1 VTAQDGPVA
10 LVFDVNETLLDLTAL
25 DACFEEL
32 LGAESARR
40 AWFDA
45 ALQAAFVTTVTGR
58 YVGFADIG
66 AACLESLGH
75 RLGRRIGTAERERLE
90 RAMAHLPPHPD
101 VAPALA
107 ALRERGFRIAALT
120 NNPLALVRHQLRN
133 AGIAPLFDAV
143 LSADEVR
150 RLKPAPEAYR
160 HAAERLGTG
169 LGDLMLVAAHGWDCA
184 GAQAAGARAAF
195 VGRPGQVPLAVG
207 PRPDLV
213 VAGLAELPARLTG

>member
-1 VTAQDGPVA
+1 VNAPAA
-10 LVFDVNETLLDLTAL
+10 LVFDVNETLLDLAAL
-25 DACFEEL
+25 DAYFEEV

-40 AWFDA
+40 AWFEA

-58 YVGFADIG
+58 HMSFADIES
-66 AACLESLGH
+66 ACLEALGH
-75 RLGRRIGTAERERLE
+75 RLGRRIGPADRERLGRE
-90 RAMAHLPPHPD
+90 LAHLPAHDD
-101 VAPALA
+101 VTPALS

-120 NNPLALVRHQLRN
+120 NNPLDLVRHQFRN

-143 LSADEVR
+143 LSADDVR

-169 LGDLMLVAAHGWDCA
+169 VGDLMLVAAHGWDCA
-184 GAQAAGARAAF
+184 GAQAAGARAVF
-195 VGRPGQVPLAVG
+195 VGRPGQAPFAVG

-213 VAGLAELPARLTG
+213 VTGLAELPARLTR